1 MSAEVEWQDFS
12 MLTMAHELKAPLSLM
27 RQLTLNL
34 DYTSSKQD
42 QDQIKKQ
49 LVSLSEQSLSQVED
63 LLKALR
69 LEDALFEMEPVN
81 PRVVCDQV
89 LSALPNR
96 FQLSYRNQ
104 NKLVIA
110 HPQLLYS
117 VIYNFCINALH
128 YGDEKPCKVS
138 VQDFKKGQCVRI
150 AIRDFGPSVPTPI
163 WRQIRHGKL
172 KSPLRISLRPGSSG
186 IGLFIASRFTEKM
199 QGNFGL
205 IRHHNGTSFYIDL
218 PTSKQMSLL

>member
-1 MSAEVEWQDFS
+1 MSTEVEWQDFS

-34 DYTSSKQD
+34 DFASPKQE
-42 QDQIKKQ
+42 QEQIKQ
-49 LVSLSEQSLSQVED
+49 QIVNLSERSLSQVED

-69 LEDALFEMEPVN
+69 LEDALFEMEPIN

-89 LSALPNR
+89 LTSLPKK

-117 VIYNFCINALH
+117 VIYNFCVNALH
-128 YGDEKPCKVS
+128 YSDERLCKISIQDYQKGNRIRIS
-138 VQDFKKGQCVRI
+138 V
-150 AIRDFGPSVPTPI
+150 RDFGPSVPTPI

-172 KSPLRISLRPGSSG
+172 KSPLRIGLRPGSSG

-199 QGNFGL
+199 HGDFGL
-205 IRHHNGTSFYIDL
+205 VRHHNGTSFFIDL
-218 PTSKQMSLL
+218 PVSKQMSLL

>member
-34 DYTSSKQD
+34 DFASSKQD
-42 QDQIKKQ
+42 QLQIKHQ
-49 LVSLSEQSLSQVED
+49 LISLSEQSLSQVED

-69 LEDALFEMEPVN
+69 LEDALFEMEPTN
-81 PRVVCDQV
+81 PRAICKQV
-89 LSALPNR
+89 LSSLPKS
-96 FQLSYRNQ
+96 FQFSYRNQ

-128 YGDEKPCKVS
+128 YSDEKPCNIS
-138 VQDFKKGQCVRI
+138 VQDCEKGDFVRI
-150 AIRDFGPSVPTPI
+150 SVRDYGPSVPTPI
-163 WRQIRHGKL
+163 WRQIRHGQL
-172 KSPLRISLRPGSSG
+172 KSPLRIGLRPGSSG

-205 IRHHNGTSFYIDL
+205 IRHHNGTSFYVDL
-218 PTSKQMSLL
+218 PVSKQMSML